1 MPPQPPARPRHPE
14 PPSTAYLPFD
24 AAPTEMMMPVPRE
37 PQTPSLAKAS
47 GSMMIASLV
56 SRVTGF
62 LRQIVMVGVI
72 GIGSINDSYNVANNL
87 PNQVYELLMGGVL
100 AAVVIPTLVR
110 AQQEDADGGQ
120 AFTQRL
126 LTVSFTVLTAGT
138 VLAVLAAPGLTA
150 LVSSTGGG
158 DRPELTTAFSYLILP
173 EILFYGIFGLLS
185 GILNA
190 QHNFK
195 PAAWAPVLN
204 NVIMFATLA
213 LYAVLPGRITLNPGL
228 MSEPKLLVLGIGTT
242 LGVVV
247 QALVLVPPLLRMGF
261 RFRWRWGWDRR
272 LGTFGRLAMW
282 LVLYTVVSQASFVV
296 LTKVATA
303 GFSGTYTIY
312 MNSWL
317 LLQVPYGILAVS
329 LLTAIMPRLSKSA
342 ADGDMGGIRDNLSL
356 GSRMTIVMMVPL
368 CAVITVLGPQIGV
381 ALFAIRHGDTA
392 NAVVLGLTLTTSAF
406 GIVFY
411 AIMMLQMRVFYAMN
425 DARTPTVIM
434 AITVALKIVLFYLA
448 AHLLAK
454 GDLVYGLTFVN
465 GLGFVLSTVLGQY
478 LLSRKVGQ
486 LDTPVVIRTLLKVGI
501 AAAWGAGAAL
511 LVAKGCEQL
520 VPPSAALGRAWL
532 VMVVGGLVGLAVT
545 FGLMTVLRVSEVNP
559 LTRRLRGLLKR

>member
-1 MPPQPPARPRHPE
+1 
-14 PPSTAYLPFD
+14 
-24 AAPTEMMMPVPRE
+24 
-37 PQTPSLAKAS
+37 
-47 GSMMIASLV
+47 
-56 SRVTGF
+56 
-62 LRQIVMVGVI
+62 
-72 GIGSINDSYNVANNL
+72 
-87 PNQVYELLMGGVL
+87 
-100 AAVVIPTLVR
+100 
-110 AQQEDADGGQ
+110 
-120 AFTQRL
+120 
-126 LTVSFTVLTAGT
+126 VSFTVLTIGS
-138 VLAVLAAPGLTA
+138 VLAVILAPLLTD
-150 LVSSTGGG
+150 LYSSSGGG
-158 DRPELTTAFSYLILP
+158 DHPELTTAFSRLILP

-190 QHNFK
+190 RHNFK

-213 LYAVLPGRITLNPGL
+213 LYAALPGTITLNPNL

-282 LVLYTVVSQASFVV
+282 LLLYTLVSQASFVV
-296 LTKVATA
+296 LTKVATS
-303 GFSGTYTIY
+303 GITGTYTIY

-342 ADGDMGGIRDNLSL
+342 AEGDMGGIRENLSL
-356 GSRMTIVMMVPL
+356 GARMTIVMMVPL
-368 CAVITVLGPQIGV
+368 CAVITVLGPEIGE
-381 ALFAIRHGDTA
+381 ALFAIRHSDAA

-406 GIVFY
+406 GIAFY

-425 DARTPTVIM
+425 DARTPTIIM
-434 AITVALKIVLFYLA
+434 AITVALKIVLFYVA

-478 LLSRKVGQ
+478 WLSRKVGL
-486 LDTPVVIRTLLKVGI
+486 LDTPVVLRTLLKVGM

-511 LVAKGCEQL
+511 LVAEGFEHL
-520 VPPSAALGRAWL
+520 LPASAALGRAWL
-532 VMVVGGLVGLAVT
+532 VMVFGGLVGLAVT
-545 FGLMTVLRVSEVNP
+545 FGLMTVLRVSEVKP
-559 LTRRLRGLLKR
+559 VTRRLGGLVRRGRTA